1 MNQPSSSTGI
11 GPGRILA
18 GLAGRGILQ
27 SRTPWLH
34 EQEADA
40 QGLRMTYALFDFN
53 DRAWPDWELANL
65 LDAAQRIG
73 FAGLNITYPFKQSV
87 IGLLDELDPTAASVG
102 AVNTVSFRGGR
113 RIGSNTDMTG
123 FAEGFRAGLPGADV
137 GCVLQVGCGGA
148 GAATANALLGLLGA
162 QQVLLFDTDGMRAA
176 QLRDELNRTHGAGR
190 AVVCDDATDGAR
202 RSTGI
207 VNATPVGMAKFPGLP
222 LPAAAIEERHWVADI
237 VYFPLETEL
246 LATAAQK
253 GCRTLDGG
261 GMAVH
266 QAAAAFEIFTGRQA
280 DQQRMKASFSAFTA
294 PPAQAA
300 E

>member
-1 MNQPSSSTGI
+1 MNQPPTSTGI

-40 QGLRMTYALFDFN
+40 QGLRLTYALFDFN

-65 LDAAQRIG
+65 LDATQRIG

-87 IGLLDELDPTAASVG
+87 IGLLDELDPSAASVG
-102 AVNTVSFRGGR
+102 AVNTVSFRNGR

-123 FAEGFRAGLPGADV
+123 FAEGFRAGLSGADV
-137 GCVLQVGCGGA
+137 TRVLQVGCGGA
-148 GAATANALLGLLGA
+148 GAATANALLGPLGA
-162 QQVLLFDTDGMRAA
+162 QQVLLFDTDAMRAA
-176 QLRDELNRTHGAGR
+176 QLRDELNRTHGADR
-190 AVVCDDATDGAR
+190 AMVCDDARAGALR
-202 RSTGI
+202 CSGI
-207 VNATPVGMAKFPGLP
+207 VNATPMGMAKFPGMP
-222 LPAAAIEERHWVADI
+222 LPADAIEQRHWVADV

-246 LATAAQK
+246 LATAARK
-253 GCRTLDGG
+253 GCRTLNGS

-266 QAAAAFEIFTGRQA
+266 QAAAAFEIFTGRPA
-280 DQQRMKASFSAFTA
+280 DEHRMTASFSAFAA
-294 PPAQAA
+294 PPAEAA